1 MPNPNLI
8 PALMRALRFHE
19 IGSKSPYQ
27 LSFAKKGKSGAS
39 FGAMQGDLAARQPKV
54 TQTFHDVL
62 EAAGFPTGT
71 VNALM
76 ATLSGPLRD
85 DPLSDAEESRINAAL
100 EAHRDL
106 VDAMDQG
113 IAAGIFDNLDLC
125 VASAASANR
134 TITPRAQL
142 YIAMWINMTGAPDRL
157 RTWLKGGPVNVPMP
171 GPVVDVPDIERYL
184 RASKYYIENPDNFPH
199 MQQSA
204 AEGAK
209 ALP

>member
-19 IGSKSPYQ
+19 IGNQSPYR

-39 FGAMQGDLAARQPKV
+39 FGAMQGDLAAGQPKV
-54 TQTFHDVL
+54 TQTFHDIL
-62 EAAGFPTGT
+62 EADGFAAGTI
-71 VNALM
+71 NALM
-76 ATLSGPLRD
+76 RTLSGPLRD
-85 DPLSDAEESRINAAL
+85 DPLSPDEEQRINAAL
-100 EAHRDL
+100 NAHQDM
-106 VDAMDQG
+106 VNAMDQG

-125 VASAASANR
+125 IGSAASANR
-134 TITPRAQL
+134 TITPKAQL

-157 RTWLKGGPVNVPMP
+157 RNWLKGGPVGVPPP

-184 RASKYYIENPDNFPH
+184 LASKYYTENPHNFPH
-199 MQQSA
+199 MQESA
-204 AEGAK
+204 NEGAK